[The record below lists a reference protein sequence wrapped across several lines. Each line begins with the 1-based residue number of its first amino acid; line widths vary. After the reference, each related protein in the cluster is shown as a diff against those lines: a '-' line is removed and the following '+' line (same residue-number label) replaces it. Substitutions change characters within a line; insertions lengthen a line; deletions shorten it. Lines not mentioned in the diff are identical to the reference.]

1 MSASLDARGYER
13 GKENLSQGKRKGDIT
28 MSVPVITLN
37 SGIRIA
43 NFSSPHSFKFD
54 TGEVLEACS
63 PERANTLMLSQ
74 REHEDRSPCGRY
86 TNISLTFE
94 MSDVVRDELLRLEED
109 ENIDIVLVPFPVME
123 ALKASNLR
131 TQISKAR
138 VCRTADRVTK
148 TVYHNKFCI

>member
-1 MSASLDARGYER
+1 MFSA
-13 GKENLSQGKRKGDIT
+13 
-28 MSVPVITLN
+28 PVITLSN
-37 SGIRIA
+37 GLRVA
-43 NFSSPHSFKFD
+43 NFSSPHSFTFD
-54 TGEVLEACS
+54 TGEILPACDES
-63 PERANTLMLSQ
+63 RARGLMLSQ

-123 ALKASNLR
+123 AIKASNLKV
-131 TQISKAR
+131 SKAR

-148 TVYHNKFCI
+148 TVFSNKFCI